1 MLTVGALICFFALSV
16 EAAVPKKEL
25 TRTAAE
31 SGVDVNV
38 GEGTKEVLQEEMK
51 VKPMYRLFSKVTM
64 EHFYTDSEHE
74 RDILKSRGW
83 MDEGI
88 GWYAPE
94 KSKTPVYRLYNTS
107 LMDHHYTTSVYE
119 RDTLVKNHGWI
130 SEGIGWY
137 SDDGKEVPLYRRY
150 CSLLVSGAHHYTTA
164 RREADYLVSV
174 GWMDE
179 GIAWYGVNPE
189 DNQKEQAATA
199 TPGQSASNPSQSTTN
214 PSQSTTN
221 PSQSTTNPSQS
232 ATTPDQSATTPE
244 PGKATAETGVDT
256 PETGVTVT
264 PGFAY
269 NRGIDLS
276 LISAGDYA
284 QMVLNT
290 HKDFLD
296 LKLEAGAINSSN
308 GTKKKSAAALR
319 SAELLELNGLVVLLN
334 ALPSKYKTEI
344 YSYTSDGA
352 YITNVGKTK
361 AMASFR
367 GETGYK
373 YRLAI
378 YPADA
383 GVAWNEKEAAES
395 VKAAYLDS
403 FRGQLREPEGIISLA
418 HMGYYANDAMHMN
431 TLEAFRWAWI
441 LGYDGSEIDVNVS
454 KDGVPYICHDP
465 SKTGVDK
472 VKYNFKEMTWEEI
485 RNTKFWKDGTV
496 VPSLDEALA
505 QAEKYGYRLLLDL
518 KGTVTTEK
526 AVEIARKVN
535 ESGTLKAHTIFAS
548 TNLAHLA
555 AIRKE
560 APDTPVLI
568 LTKDSLDLEALGS
581 GSNGNMKTIKRLL
594 ADEGE
599 TMVALSP
606 DKCADDTYY
615 EALKKTGFTLIMV
628 ETKKSG
634 DLKHFAKYCDYY
646 CSFNAGTA
654 AYGLRCEM

>member
-1 MLTVGALICFFALSV
+1 MKRKKVHVMLTVGALISFLALSV

-74 RDILKSRGW
+74 RDVLKTRGW

-94 KSKTPVYRLYNTS
+94 KSKTPVYRLYNTA

-119 RDTLVKNHGWI
+119 RDTLVKNYGWI

-137 SDDGKEVPLYRRY
+137 SDDEKEVPLYRRY

-199 TPGQSASNPSQSTTN
+199 TPGQSASNQ
-214 PSQSTTN
+214 
-221 PSQSTTNPSQS
+221 SQSTTNPSQS
-232 ATTPDQSATTPE
+232 ATTPGQSATTPDQSATTPA
-244 PGKATAETGVDT
+244 PGEATAETGADT

-308 GTKKKSAAALR
+308 GTKKKSVAALR

-344 YSYTSDGA
+344 YRYTSDGA
-352 YITNVGKTK
+352 YITNMGKTK
-361 AMASFR
+361 AMASFH

-454 KDGVPYICHDP
+454 KDGVPFICHDP
-465 SKTGVDK
+465 SKTGVDM

-496 VPSLDEALA
+496 VPSLDEVLA
-505 QAEKYGYRLLLDL
+505 QAEKYGYMLLLDL

-548 TNLAHLA
+548 TNLAHLV

-560 APDTPVLI
+560 AP
-568 LTKDSLDLEALGS
+568 
-581 GSNGNMKTIKRLL
+581 
-594 ADEGE
+594 
-599 TMVALSP
+599 
-606 DKCADDTYY
+606 
-615 EALKKTGFTLIMV
+615 
-628 ETKKSG
+628 
-634 DLKHFAKYCDYY
+634 
-646 CSFNAGTA
+646 
-654 AYGLRCEM
+654 

>member
-1 MLTVGALICFFALSV
+1 MLTVGALICFLALSV

-25 TRTAAE
+25 MRTAAE

-74 RDILKSRGW
+74 RDVLKTRGW
-83 MDEGI
+83 IDEGI

-119 RDTLVKNHGWI
+119 RDTLVKNYGWI

-221 PSQSTTNPSQS
+221 PSQS
-232 ATTPDQSATTPE
+232 ATTLDQSATTPA
-244 PGKATAETGVDT
+244 PGEATAETGVDT

-264 PGFAY
+264 PGFAF

-352 YITNVGKTK
+352 YITNMGKTK

-383 GVAWNEKEAAES
+383 GVAWNEKEAAAS

-496 VPSLDEALA
+496 VPSLDEVLA
-505 QAEKYGYRLLLDL
+505 QAEKYGYMLLLDL

-560 APDTPVLI
+560 APDMPVMI
-568 LTKDSLDLEALGS
+568 QTKDSLDLEALRA
-581 GSNGNMKTIKRLL
+581 GSNDNMKKIKKLLEYQAETI
-594 ADEGE
+594 
-599 TMVALSP
+599 VALRP
-606 DKCADDTYY
+606 DKNADDAYY
-615 EALKKTGFTLIMV
+615 EALREMGFTLMITD
-628 ETKKSG
+628 TKMSG
-634 DLKHFAKYCDYY
+634 DLKHFAKYCNYY
-646 CSFNAGTA
+646 CSPQTGTA
-654 AYGLRCEM
+654 AYGMEGE

>member
-74 RDILKSRGW
+74 RDVLKTRGW

-119 RDTLVKNHGWI
+119 RDTLVKKYGWV

-137 SDDGKEVPLYRRY
+137 SDDEKEVPLYRRY

-199 TPGQSASNPSQSTTN
+199 TPGQSASNPSQSR
-214 PSQSTTN
+214 
-221 PSQSTTNPSQS
+221 TNPSQS
-232 ATTPDQSATTPE
+232 ATTPGQSATTPDQSTTTPE
-244 PGKATAETGVDT
+244 PGEATAETGVDT

-334 ALPSKYKTEI
+334 VLPSKYKTEI
-344 YSYTSDGA
+344 YRYTSDGA

-465 SKTGVDK
+465 SKTGVDM

-485 RNTKFWKDGTV
+485 RNIKFWKDGTV
-496 VPSLDEALA
+496 VPSLDEVLA
-505 QAEKYGYRLLLDL
+505 QAEKYGYMLLLDL

-568 LTKDSLDLEALGS
+568 LTKDSLDLEALRA
-581 GSNGNMKTIKRLL
+581 GSNDNMKKIKKLLEYQAETI
-594 ADEGE
+594 
-599 TMVALSP
+599 VALRP
-606 DKCADDTYY
+606 DKNADDAYY
-615 EALKKTGFTLIMV
+615 EALREMGFTLMITD
-628 ETKKSG
+628 TKMSG
-634 DLKHFAKYCDYY
+634 DLKHFAKYCNYY
-646 CSFNAGTA
+646 CSPQTGTA
-654 AYGLRCEM
+654 AYGMEGE

>member
-1 MLTVGALICFFALSV
+1 MKRKKVHVMLTVGALISFLALSV

-38 GEGTKEVLQEEMK
+38 GKGTKEVLQEEMK
-51 VKPMYRLFSKVTM
+51 VRPMYRLFSKVTM

-74 RDILKSRGW
+74 RDVLKTRGW

-119 RDTLVKNHGWI
+119 RDTLVKNYGWI

-189 DNQKEQAATA
+189 DNQKEQAATT
-199 TPGQSASNPSQSTTN
+199 TPGQSATIPDQR
-214 PSQSTTN
+214 
-221 PSQSTTNPSQS
+221 
-232 ATTPDQSATTPE
+232 TTPA
-244 PGKATAETGVDT
+244 PGEATAETGVDT

-344 YSYTSDGA
+344 YRYTSDGA
-352 YITNVGKTK
+352 YIANMGKTK

-383 GVAWNEKEAAES
+383 GVAWNEKEAEES

-454 KDGVPYICHDP
+454 KDGVPFICHDP

-485 RNTKFWKDGTV
+485 RNTVFWNDGTV
-496 VPSLDEALA
+496 VPSLDEVLA
-505 QAEKYGYRLLLDL
+505 QAEKYGYMLLLDL

-548 TNLAHLA
+548 TNLSHLA

-581 GSNGNMKTIKRLL
+581 GSNSNMKTIKRLL

-615 EALKKTGFTLIMV
+615 EALKETGFTLIIV
-628 ETKKSG
+628 ETKMSG